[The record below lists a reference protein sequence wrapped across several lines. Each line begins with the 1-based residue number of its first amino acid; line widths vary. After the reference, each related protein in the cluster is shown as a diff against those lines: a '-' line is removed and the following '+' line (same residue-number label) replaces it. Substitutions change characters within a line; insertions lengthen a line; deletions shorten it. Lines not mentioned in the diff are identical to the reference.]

1 MLNHLSK
8 APITFNRL
16 ATLLVHAVRGSV
28 DEQAAL
34 VVSLA
39 SGGGKSA
46 TSGQV
51 VAYVEAVATSY
62 LDAAAQKW
70 TKLPKGPTKQLA
82 AGLCHDLLFPGR
94 HTKETLLTAAPE
106 DLAVTEMEASKWLSA
121 APVGLLAMQA
131 AIFDR
136 LFFETDPS
144 AAKDR
149 LLPLCKGFKEVK
161 SSILDQAAVAF
172 LASAVP
178 SDFRKEW
185 RFLFSSTI
193 HGESFSKMLGSVVWQ
208 GPTIIII
215 RDTTGHVFGGFAVEN
230 WNTGPKFVGKREIV
244 KYKFEVLLTV
254 YLLWAFRR

>member
-1 MLNHLSK
+1 VSPLLLNLVLTHLSNT
-8 APITFNRL
+8 PITFNRL

-70 TKLPKGPTKQLA
+70 TKLPKGQTKQLA
-82 AGLCHDLLFPGR
+82 VGLCHDLLFPGR
-94 HTKETLLTAAPE
+94 HTKETLLTAASE
-106 DLAVTEMEASKWLSA
+106 ALAVSEMEASKWLSA
-121 APVGLLAMQA
+121 APVGLLSMQA
-131 AIFDR
+131 AIFER
-136 LFFETDPS
+136 LFFGTDPS

-149 LLPLCKGFKEVK
+149 LLPLCKGLKEGNA
-161 SSILDQAAVAF
+161 SILDQAAVAF

-185 RFLFSSTI
+185 RFLFSSVI
-193 HGESFSKMLGSVVWQ
+193 HGESFSKMLGSVIWQ
-208 GPTIIII
+208 GPTILVI
-215 RDTTGHVFGGFAVEN
+215 RDTSGHVFGGFAVEN
-230 WNTGPKFVGKREIV
+230 WNTGPKFVGNREII
-244 KYKFEVLLTV
+244 YI
-254 YLLWAFRR
+254 